1 MRELVISSPRKNA
14 LSTSVLESLLRG
26 LEEAEGAPLLLT
38 GAGDVFSVG
47 LDLTEVAAV
56 ADLDA
61 ARRLIGA
68 LERLVEALFTY
79 PGPTVALVNGHAIA
93 GGCVLALCCDHRVA
107 PHDPRVRI
115 GLNEVALGLEFP
127 PRTLAMIRAQL
138 PPALAARAVLQAELH
153 DPFAAREAG
162 LVDELVDALVA
173 EPRAVALARLAAL
186 ARHPRDAYARAK
198 AALRGDALRLS
209 SAEERRFEEET
220 LPRWASEE
228 TRAAAR
234 RALGK

>member
-1 MRELVISSPRKNA
+1 MRELVISSPKKNA
-14 LSTSVLESLLRG
+14 LSTSVLDSLRRG
-26 LEEAEGAPLLLT
+26 LDDAKGEPLLLT
-38 GAGDVFSVG
+38 GAGDVFSAG
-47 LDLTEVAAV
+47 LDLTEVAAFV
-56 ADLDA
+56 DLDA
-61 ARRLIGA
+61 ARRLVGT

-107 PHDPRVRI
+107 TQEPGVRI

-138 PPALAARAVLQAELH
+138 PPALAARAVLRAELY
-153 DPFAAREAG
+153 DPVAAREAG
-162 LVDELVDALVA
+162 LVDEVAA

-186 ARHPRDAYARAK
+186 ARLPRGAYARAK
-198 AALRGDALRLS
+198 DALRGDALRLS